1 MSQEIHLIVRRAKKH
16 KSGKKE
22 LKNGQICELNVR
34 DKRLTVE
41 QIKR

>member
-1 MSQEIHLIVRRAKKH
+1 MSQEIHLIVRRAKKTQER
-16 KSGKKE
+16 KKE

-34 DKRLTVE
+34 NKRLTVE